1 MLHEAQRQAS
11 SVLIG
16 TALPRQDG
24 EAKVSGRARY
34 AGDHLPAGVLH
45 ARLVTSPYAHAFIR
59 RIDSGAAL
67 ALPGVVAVFTAANL
81 GLRPSDGS
89 VRSLE
94 PLAST
99 EVCWCGHPVALV
111 VAETEALAE
120 DGAAAVEVDYEPLP
134 AVLDPEAACRP
145 DAPRACL
152 QRDFRET
159 LRQSHAL
166 FLPPGASLEE
176 DGLSPNAAAL
186 PPLRMGKI
194 EEGLQE
200 AEVIVEEHYRTSP
213 VHQSYLEPQTVLV
226 VPDAHTQQ
234 LTIYSSTQGLLN
246 ARRAVALALGLAER
260 QIHVEPVPVG
270 GGFGGKEVLLE
281 PLVAAA
287 ALQLHRPV
295 RLVYTRQEE
304 LLAGN
309 PAPQTAITVQL
320 GARRDGTLTA
330 IQVRLILDSG
340 AYPYPLAGLS
350 GFHFSNLYRCPH
362 LAIHCYL
369 VQTNKPGSAAYRA
382 PTGPQAYFALESTV
396 DELCRRLGL
405 DPLAFRLRH
414 ALREGDARVLG
425 GRWPRIGLVE
435 CLEAVGSH
443 PLWSERERVRGELPA
458 ELSGWR
464 VGIGLAAGGW
474 PGATEPAAALCRLE
488 GDGSVT
494 VIVGSV
500 DMSGSD
506 SSLALIAAEILG
518 LPARAVTVVHEG
530 TDTMPYSGLTAGSKT
545 TYALG
550 SAVLAAAQDAREQ
563 ILAIASELL
572 EAAREDL
579 ELRDGRVTVRG
590 VPDKYVTFQQ
600 VAANSTNF
608 GARYAPVFGRGRSAN
623 ATSGPMF
630 AVHLAKVAV
639 DPETGEVRVLDYV
652 AAQDVGRALNRG
664 EVEGQIYGGVAQ
676 GIGWALQER
685 LVYGEEGQLLTGTL
699 LDYALPHSQDVPS
712 ITPLIVEV
720 PCELGPFGARGA
732 GEPPVVPV
740 AAAIGNALRD
750 ALGVRLTE
758 LPMTPERILRA
769 WQEGRNRTSSAGS

>member
-1 MLHEAQRQAS
+1 MLHEANRRAS

-16 TALPRQDG
+16 TTLPRQDG

-34 AGDHLPAGVLH
+34 AGDRLPAGLLS
-45 ARLVTSPYAHAFIR
+45 ARLVTSPYAHASIR
-59 RIDSGAAL
+59 RIDPSAAL
-67 ALPGVVAVFTAANL
+67 SLPGVVAVFTAANL

-94 PLAST
+94 PLART

-134 AVLDPEAACRP
+134 AVLDPEVACRP
-145 DAPRACL
+145 EAPRACL
-152 QRDFRET
+152 ERDFRAIVQ
-159 LRQSHAL
+159 QSHTL
-166 FLPPGASLEE
+166 FLPPGASLAEE
-176 DGLSPNAAAL
+176 GLSSNAAAL
-186 PPLRMGKI
+186 PPLRMGEI
-194 EEGLQE
+194 EEGLRQ
-200 AEVIVEEHYRTSP
+200 ADIIVEGHYTTSP
-213 VHQSYLEPQTVLV
+213 VHQSYLEPQTVLAI
-226 VPDAHTQQ
+226 PDPLTKH

-246 ARRAVALALGLAER
+246 VRQAVALALGLPDR

-287 ALQLHRPV
+287 ALQLQRPV

-309 PAPQTAITVQL
+309 PAPQTAITVKV

-330 IQVRLILDSG
+330 IQVRMILDSG

-362 LAIHCYL
+362 IDVRCYL

-382 PTGPQAYFALESTV
+382 PTGPQAYFALESTI
-396 DELCRRLGL
+396 DELCRNLEL
-405 DPLAFRLRH
+405 DPLEFRLRH
-414 ALREGDARVLG
+414 ALREGDPRVPG
-425 GRWPRIGLVE
+425 GQWPRIGLVE
-435 CLEAVGSH
+435 CLEAIGQQR
-443 PLWSERERVRGELPA
+443 LWRERERARHELPE
-458 ELSGWR
+458 ELRGWR

-488 GDGSVT
+488 NDGSVT

-518 LPARAVTVVHEG
+518 LPARAVAVVHEG

-545 TYALG
+545 TYAVG

-563 ILAIASELL
+563 ILTIAAELL

-579 ELRDGRVTVRG
+579 ELRDGRISVRG
-590 VPDKYVTFQQ
+590 APDKYVTLQQ
-600 VAANSTNF
+600 VAANSTGF

-623 ATSGPMF
+623 VASGPMF

-652 AAQDVGRALNRG
+652 AAQDVGRALNRA

-676 GIGWALQER
+676 GIGWALLEGMA
-685 LVYGEEGQLLTGTL
+685 YGEEGQLLTGTL
-699 LDYALPHSQDVPS
+699 MDYALPHSQDVPA
-712 ITPLIVEV
+712 ITPLIIEV

-740 AAAIGNALRD
+740 AAAIANALRD
-750 ALGVRLTE
+750 ALGLRLTE
-758 LPMTPERILRA
+758 LPMTPERIVRA
-769 WQEGRNRTSSAGS
+769 WQQARGRAL

>member
-1 MLHEAQRQAS
+1 MLHEANRQAS

-16 TALPRQDG
+16 TTLPRPDG

-34 AGDHLPAGVLH
+34 AGDRLPAGLLH
-45 ARLVTSPYAHAFIR
+45 ARLVTSPYAHASIR
-59 RIDSGAAL
+59 RIDPSAAL
-67 ALPGVVAVFTAANL
+67 ALPGVVAVFTASNL

-94 PLAST
+94 PLARA
-99 EVCWCGHPVALV
+99 EACWCGHPVALV
-111 VAETEALAE
+111 VAETEAQAE

-134 AVLDPEAACRP
+134 AVLDPEVACRP
-145 DAPRACL
+145 EAPRACL
-152 QRDFRET
+152 ERDFRQIVQ
-159 LRQSHAL
+159 QSHAL
-166 FLPPGASLEE
+166 FLPPGASLAEE
-176 DGLSPNAAAL
+176 GLSLNAAAL
-186 PPLRMGKI
+186 PPLRLGEI
-194 EEGLQE
+194 EEGLRQ
-200 AEVIVEEHYRTSP
+200 ADVIVEEHYTTLP
-213 VHQSYLEPQTVLV
+213 VHQSYLEPQTALAI
-226 VPDAHTQQ
+226 PDALTKQ

-246 ARRAVALALGLAER
+246 VRQAVALALGLPER

-287 ALQLHRPV
+287 ALQLQRPV

-309 PAPQTAITVQL
+309 PAPQTAIFVKL
-320 GARRDGTLTA
+320 GARQDGTLTA
-330 IQVRLILDSG
+330 IQVRMILDSG

-362 LAIHCYL
+362 LDIRCYL

-382 PTGPQAYFALESTV
+382 PTGPQAYFALESTI

-405 DPLAFRLRH
+405 DPLEFRLRH
-414 ALREGDARVLG
+414 ALREGDPRVPAG
-425 GRWPRIGLVE
+425 QWPRIGLVE
-435 CLEAVGSH
+435 CLEAIGQQR
-443 PLWSERERVRGELPA
+443 LWRERERVRNELPE
-458 ELSGWR
+458 ELRGWR

-488 GDGSVT
+488 SDGSLT

-506 SSLALIAAEILG
+506 SSLAMIAAEILG
-518 LPARAVTVVHEG
+518 LPARAVTVAHEG

-545 TYALG
+545 TYAVG

-563 ILAIASELL
+563 ILTIAAELL

-579 ELRDGRVTVRG
+579 ELRDGRVFVRG
-590 VPDKYVTFQQ
+590 APDKYVTLQQ
-600 VAANSTNF
+600 VAANSTGF

-623 ATSGPMF
+623 AMSGPMF

-652 AAQDVGRALNRG
+652 AAQDVGRALNRA

-676 GIGWALQER
+676 GIGWALLEGIA
-685 LVYGEEGQLLTGTL
+685 YGEEGQLLTGTL
-699 LDYALPHSQDVPS
+699 MDYALPHSQDVPS
-712 ITPLIVEV
+712 ITPLIIEV

-740 AAAIGNALRD
+740 AAAIANALRD
-750 ALGVRLTE
+750 ALGLRLTA
-758 LPMTPERILRA
+758 LPMTSERILQA
-769 WQEGRNRTSSAGS
+769 WQQACNRAAS